1 MAQKVIA
8 VKMTLDAGQT
18 VNEIEN
24 VEQGLKGV
32 DEQIENINNDSKQLS
47 QTEKAFA
54 ELNKK
59 VESGEM
65 TMRQMAKAVKEYQTI
80 AIQSGKDS
88 PIGQEALS
96 KAAALKDELGDLSTQ
111 VNNLGHDGQNMQAA
125 LQLGSTVIGGYSAFQ
140 GITAAL
146 GVENEELA
154 QTFVKLQAAQSALA
168 GIEQIRANLEK
179 ESFMMLKA
187 RTIQTNIM
195 SAAQAVYSTVVG
207 TSTGALKL
215 FRIALIST
223 GIGAIIVGIG
233 LLIANF
239 DKLVGFVK
247 WAINEFGNLRDVLLL
262 LAGPIGWIILAY
274 QKLYSEEAK
283 LADARERAAAELR
296 KQTAENRKQT
306 QERINQI
313 KEQIKAEQ
321 EAENR
326 RQEVFDLEIAR
337 LEAEGK
343 SSKALKEQKLND
355 ALEFA
360 RKQLELNEALIQS
373 YVDYYKR
380 QAQLQGMSEQE
391 FIESMRRQG
400 VDLVALQEK
409 ANASLQ
415 GMRDN
420 IYAAETDLIAF
431 KNESKKGV
439 EVNFK
444 FPPPEELEKGFNDMT
459 EALNY
464 ISVEDFAIESEDLI
478 PEEEIQ
484 VAIGKLEEFFTKL
497 KMYRQT
503 GSENIKAEL
512 AATLQATQEMANQA
526 LDTLTAINDFANQIG
541 DNRAKKIEEQ
551 KKRELN
557 VEGLTAKQ
565 KYDIELKAAK
575 AVDEIRKRQ
584 FNREKALNIAKA
596 TMDSASAV
604 VKALASS
611 PPPANFVLAGLVGA
625 AGVAQIAT
633 IAAQKFEGTA
643 ANLTP
648 PNFSAAGSGTDTGS
662 GSSSTNTTNV
672 NPNQGGYTET
682 DALISKV
689 VLVESDVTKMQQ
701 GIAKINAIATL

>member
-1 MAQKVIA
+1 
-8 VKMTLDAGQT
+8 MTLDAGQT
-18 VNEIEN
+18 VSEIEN

-32 DEQIENINNDSKQLS
+32 DEQIENINSDSKKLS
-47 QTEKAFA
+47 QTEKAFT

-88 PIGQEALS
+88 PIGQEALL
-96 KAAALKDELGDLSTQ
+96 KAAQLKDELGDLSTQ
-111 VNNLGHDGQNMQAA
+111 VSNLGHDGQNMQAA

-247 WAINEFGNLRDVLLL
+247 WAINEFGNLRDMLLL

-484 VAIGKLEEFFTKL
+484 VALGKLEEFFIKL

-512 AATLQATQEMANQA
+512 AASLQATQEMANQA

-648 PNFSAAGSGTDTGS
+648 PNFSAAGSGSDTGS
-662 GSSSTNTTNV
+662 SSSSNTTTNV